1 MARSLKVARESIK
14 TVKLALARNAFPS
27 QTALAT
33 ELGLS
38 RGTVASFLN
47 GKPVDRLNFIEISE
61 KLNLNWQ
68 AISCMETE
76 SGPEYI
82 LANPRRDWGDAPD
95 VAVFFG
101 RSGELATLQEWILRD
116 KCRLVVLL
124 GIGGIGKT
132 ALSVLVGKEIQ
143 HEFDYAIWRSLRNAP
158 PLEDV
163 LTELVRFLSQ
173 QKESLLPETTEGKLL
188 RLMDYFRQRRCLVI
202 LDNAESILLGDQ
214 TSNAGSEQGTD
225 QRADRRAGQYRS
237 GYEDYGELIARAGES
252 QHRSCLMLTS
262 REKPKELAALEGET
276 LPARSLQLQGLE
288 DSEGCEIFKTKGLSP
303 GSFAEGG
310 RELIR
315 RCCGN
320 PLALKIAATTIKE
333 LYDGD
338 IDEFLSQESVAFDGI
353 RDLLDEQFDRLSE
366 LQQQMMYW
374 LAIAREPISTLELRE
389 QLVPPVPRRQ
399 FMEGLKSLVAR
410 SLIET
415 SEAAFTLQAMV
426 MEYTSDRL
434 IELFG
439 GEIATGD
446 IALFNSHPLIQATAK
461 DYIRETQV
469 RLILKP
475 VADSAVNLEARLG
488 ELLEKLRERSDLP
501 PGYAAGN
508 ILNLLCHLKPTLS
521 GYDFSKL
528 TVWQAFLQQANLH
541 DVNFAGADLSKSV
554 FVDTIS
560 SIFSVAFS
568 PDGDLLATGDD
579 SGEVRLWQATDGK
592 PVMTLNGH
600 TSWVNSLS
608 FSPDGQ
614 TLASGSNDL
623 TIRLWNISTSECLNV
638 WQAHD
643 YVVRTVA
650 FSPDGLT
657 IASSGFDDA
666 VKLWDVR
673 TAKLI
678 KAFIGHTNAV
688 HSVAFNPE
696 GTIIASSSSDLT
708 IKLWS
713 ISTGECLRSLQDGA
727 GWVRSVAFNPEGTI
741 LVSCGPDKTIKLWDV
756 RTGDRL
762 RILLGHSGRVTTA
775 VFNSEGDIIGSGS
788 NDNTIRVW
796 DVRTGKCL
804 HTLQGHSSR
813 VTSIDFSS
821 KSKLLVSGSLNNTV
835 KIWDI
840 SKGEC
845 LKTVQGYNNSVRSV
859 KFSSDGKI
867 LASGSDD
874 RTAKL
879 WDVSTGN
886 CLRILRGHR
895 DWIRSVVFSPDG
907 QTLASSSGDTTVKLW
922 NVSTSQSFKT
932 LGNHKSNVRSVAFS
946 PDAASIA
953 ICSQDKTVKLWSLST
968 EKLLKA
974 FEGHASIVKTV
985 SFSPNGRIIAS
996 GGEDKTIKLWD
1007 AITGQCMKTL
1017 SGHKRSVVSLCFLGI
1032 NSTTLVSASYD
1043 GTIKLWDSDTGE
1055 CLKTLDC
1062 HSGAIEDIALS
1073 PDGSILA
1080 SAGNETVVRL
1090 WNIKTGECLKTLQG
1104 HSRWVFSVAFSPDG
1118 NLLASGSED
1127 ETIKLWDVKSR
1138 ECLKTLRAPRP
1149 YEGTNISG
1157 VAGIGEAQRA
1167 TLRALGAVEIR

>member
-1 MARSLKVARESIK
+1 MARSLKVAPESIK

-38 RGTVASFLN
+38 RTTVASFLN

-95 VAVFFG
+95 VAFFFG
-101 RSGELATLQEWILRD
+101 RAGELATLKEWILRD

-202 LDNAESILLGDQ
+202 LDNAESILVGDQ
-214 TSNAGSEQGTD
+214 ASDGGSEQRT
-225 QRADRRAGQYRS
+225 GQYRS

-366 LQQQMMYW
+366 LQKQMMYW

-488 ELLEKLRERSDLP
+488 DLLQKLRERSDLP

-554 FVDTIS
+554 FAETFGRILAVAFSPDGSILATGDYGGELQFWQVASGKRILTCKGHIAGIRSVAFSPQGDIAATGSYDETARLWNVDTGDCIKTLQGHS
-560 SIFSVAFS
+560 NWVNSVAFS
-568 PDGDLLATGDD
+568 PDGQTLATASRDKT
-579 SGEVRLWQATDGK
+579 VRLWDVSSGECRVILQEYSDWVYSVALSPDGITIASGTKNGEVKLWDVSGAKFLAAWQAHDKTTYT
-592 PVMTLNGH
+592 VT
-600 TSWVNSLS
+600 

-614 TLASGSNDL
+614 TLASGSYDK
-623 TIRLWNISTSECLNV
+623 T
-638 WQAHD
+638 
-643 YVVRTVA
+643 
-650 FSPDGLT
+650 
-657 IASSGFDDA
+657 
-666 VKLWDVR
+666 VKLWDIR
-673 TAKLI
+673 D
-678 KAFIGHTNAV
+678 
-688 HSVAFNPE
+688 
-696 GTIIASSSSDLT
+696 ASKIECLT
-708 IKLWS
+708 I
-713 ISTGECLRSLQDGA
+713 LQ
-727 GWVRSVAFNPEGTI
+727 
-741 LVSCGPDKTIKLWDV
+741 K
-756 RTGDRL
+756 
-762 RILLGHSGRVTTA
+762 HS
-775 VFNSEGDIIGSGS
+775 D
-788 NDNTIRVW
+788 
-796 DVRTGKCL
+796 
-804 HTLQGHSSR
+804 
-813 VTSIDFSS
+813 
-821 KSKLLVSGSLNNTV
+821 
-835 KIWDI
+835 
-840 SKGEC
+840 
-845 LKTVQGYNNSVRSV
+845 SVRSLV
-859 KFSSDGKI
+859 FSLDGQT
-867 LASGSDD
+867 LASGSHDH
-874 RTAKL
+874 TINL
-879 WDVSTGN
+879 WDIGDIRKPRLFST
-886 CLRILRGHR
+886 LREHA
-895 DWIRSVVFSPDG
+895 DWIRSVAFSPDG
-907 QTLASSSGDTTVKLW
+907 QTLASGSYDQSIKLWDIRERDTAKCVATWRGRTDWIYSVRFSPQGNILASDSANGVVRLWNVRDSKCLTILRGHTDIVRTIAFSPDGQTLASGSDDETVKLW
-922 NVSTSQSFKT
+922 DVSSGQCLAT
-932 LGNHKSNVRSVAFS
+932 LRGHNGWIYSVAFS
-946 PDAASIA
+946 PGG
-953 ICSQDKTVKLWSLST
+953 QTV
-968 EKLLKA
+968 
-974 FEGHASIVKTV
+974 
-985 SFSPNGRIIAS
+985 AS
-996 GGEDKTIKLWD
+996 GGDDKRIKLWD
-1007 AITGQCMKTL
+1007 AQTGQYMATWQGHTERVYSLAFSPCGQTIA
-1017 SGHKRSVVSLCFLGI
+1017 SGSRDYTV
-1032 NSTTLVSASYD
+1032 
-1043 GTIKLWDSDTGE
+1043 KLWDVRTGK
-1055 CLKTLDC
+1055 CFITLRS
-1062 HSGAIEDIALS
+1062 HEREIS
-1073 PDGSILA
+1073 
-1080 SAGNETVVRL
+1080 
-1090 WNIKTGECLKTLQG
+1090 
-1104 HSRWVFSVAFSPDG
+1104 SVAFSPDG
-1118 NLLASGSED
+1118 QILASASDDKTIRIWDISTYQCLTTLQGHTNWVYSVAFSPDGQILASGSVDGTVRLWDVSTYQCLAILEGHDNWVHSTAFSPDGSLLASGSED